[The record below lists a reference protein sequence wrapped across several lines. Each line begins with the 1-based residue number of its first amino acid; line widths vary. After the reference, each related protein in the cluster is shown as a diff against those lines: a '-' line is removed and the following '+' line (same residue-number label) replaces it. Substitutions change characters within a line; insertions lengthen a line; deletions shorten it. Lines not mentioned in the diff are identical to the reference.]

1 MAQTIVNHGVEG
13 VRKIATTLNKSEYLR
28 YLEVLLPQLSP
39 VAKTYFILWDWMEDN
54 SLDVSAEA
62 RLEHYIQIAM
72 ADSES
77 GSPAR
82 NCLTNR
88 ELLHVAEEVADK
100 VVHLAA
106 VLGEDKRLRT
116 TNEKDM
122 VLKTYHLLVGWE
134 EDQHDGVN
142 TRHQLAHALQEIGKT
157 KMADRYIAMCV
168 HHSPQN
174 FMTLFFS
181 VPTRL
186 RHGTF
191 SPVHQVPHISRTQ
204 FPYQVANDHNY
215 VTAAMHKLKHINFLS
230 TLLPNFDCYC
240 NNFQWLQDAV
250 LFTGARLVKEEQ
262 VLLLA
267 SALMVGDAELSSLQS
282 DFQARPAGLVNAL
295 FQRWW
300 AREKRDFKEFLALLR
315 NAGFLEATKRFE
327 CKWDQSCVKC
337 QMVVSECTLTRNI
350 QLIVQTRM
358 GDLPWQVPIIHF
370 KKKKTLWGS
379 YTIWHYVRWSIFED
393 GIMQS
398 ANSAMISQLLTSDMP

>member
-62 RLEHYIQIAM
+62 RLEHYIQMAM

-100 VVHLAA
+100 VVYLAA

-157 KMADRYIAMCV
+157 KMADRYIAMCI

-174 FMTLFFS
+174 F
-181 VPTRL
+181 
-186 RHGTF
+186 HD
-191 SPVHQVPHISRTQ
+191 I
-204 FPYQVANDHNY
+204 
-215 VTAAMHKLKHINFLS
+215 
-230 TLLPNFDCYC
+230 
-240 NNFQWLQDAV
+240 
-250 LFTGARLVKEEQ
+250 
-262 VLLLA
+262 VLL
-267 SALMVGDAELSSLQS
+267 
-282 DFQARPAGLVNAL
+282 R
-295 FQRWW
+295 
-300 AREKRDFKEFLALLR
+300 
-315 NAGFLEATKRFE
+315 
-327 CKWDQSCVKC
+327 
-337 QMVVSECTLTRNI
+337 
-350 QLIVQTRM
+350 
-358 GDLPWQVPIIHF
+358 
-370 KKKKTLWGS
+370 S
-379 YTIWHYVRWSIFED
+379 Y
-393 GIMQS
+393 
-398 ANSAMISQLLTSDMP
+398 